1 MRLAGRITGF
11 VAPTVVFAIALLA
24 TGMSHAASGEEVI
37 KARISFMEDDIGGH
51 WKVLAAFAKQGTGS
65 LSDVEKHATALAELT
80 KKLPTH
86 FPKDTG
92 RGKYPDKLTRALPV
106 IWENPEAFK
115 RAIQLLADGSTKL
128 AQLAREGKRDEVIAM
143 IGKTGSYQRTNI
155 GCAECHND
163 FRGERVK

>member
-11 VAPTVVFAIALLA
+11 VAATVIFSAALLA

-37 KARISFMEDDIGGH
+37 KARVNFMEDDIGGH
-51 WKVLAAFAKQGTGS
+51 WKVLAAFSGKGIGT
-65 LSDVEKHATALAELT
+65 LADVEKHATAISNLT
-80 KKLPTH
+80 KKLPAH

-115 RAIQLLADGSTKL
+115 KATQMLADGSAKL
-128 AQLAREGKRDEVIAM
+128 AQLAKEGKKDEVVDM
-143 IGKTGSYQRTNI
+143 IGPGSYQRTKI
-155 GCAECHND
+155 GCGECHDD

>member
-1 MRLAGRITGF
+1 M
-11 VAPTVVFAIALLA
+11 LLA
-24 TGMSHAASGEEVI
+24 TRITKLIAVTVTSGAALLTAGAGYSASGEEVI

-51 WKVLAAFAKQGTGS
+51 WKPLAAFAKQGSGS
-65 LSDVEKHATALAELT
+65 LADVEKHATAIANLT
-80 KKLPTH
+80 KKLPAH

-92 RGKYPDKLTRALPV
+92 RGKYPDKMTRALPV
-106 IWENPEAFK
+106 IWENPDAFK
-115 RAIQLLADGSTKL
+115 RAIQLLADGSAKL
-128 AQLAREGKRDEVIAM
+128 AQLAKEGKTDEVIAM